1 MFAIVSV
8 FSSQGYYDKGL
19 VANIYIKE
27 EKWDKLWELI
37 KENPEFSTIES
48 YESYLSKPYSDEIVD
63 LYANQVL
70 EYLERIMGRDHYQ
83 TACRYIRRMIK
94 LGGKAKAN
102 NLIAQLRTLYAKRPA
117 LMQELDRV

>member
-94 LGGKAKAN
+94 LGGKAKADK
-102 NLIAQLRTLYAKRPA
+102 LIAQLRILYAKRPA

>member
-1 MFAIVSV
+1 M
-8 FSSQGYYDKGL
+8 

-70 EYLERIMGRDHYQ
+70 DYLERNMGRDHYQ

>member
-1 MFAIVSV
+1 MSFVCYSFC

-48 YESYLSKPYSDEIVD
+48 YESYLYKPYSDEIVD

-83 TACRYIRRMIK
+83 TVCRYIRRMIK
-94 LGGKAKAN
+94 LGGKAKADK
-102 NLIAQLRTLYAKRPA
+102 LITLYAKRPA